1 MYSAFGLAE
10 VFEFKIR
17 MLVIL
22 PLILQIILQ
31 ILKTLC
37 ILTKS

>member
-1 MYSAFGLAE
+1 MYSAFGLVE

-22 PLILQIILQ
+22 PFILQIILQ
-31 ILKTLC
+31 NQKTLC

>member
-1 MYSAFGLAE
+1 MYSAFGLVE
-10 VFEFKIR
+10 VIEFKIR

-22 PLILQIILQ
+22 PFILQIILQ
-31 ILKTLC
+31 NLKTLC